1 MLSKSLK
8 KISDLDVFSLI
19 VFKVLYENGYANN
32 TANELQVSAP
42 KVSRCLASLRATFDD
57 ELFYRRQQGL
67 KPTPLAEM
75 LYKPICDVYQTI
87 SQLEQ
92 VAQYE
97 PASDTVPVINIAVAK
112 NIMTSL
118 AIAIEQHPKNDVL
131 GKIRL
136 QQWGHSS
143 QEWIHNGE
151 VDFGIALES
160 CQSAELSCEYI
171 GTHTK
176 LYLAAKKDH
185 PIWDSDSPITLEAI
199 ANHPFTYLESKGFND
214 RVDPLEMYCK
224 NARVDLLEV
233 DKVNNR
239 EELISHLLTMGSVA
253 FTPALDAQFYT
264 NIPTLRTEILAEEQF
279 SKLHQG
285 LTAPQYYTIEKQ
297 EKNRRYNEE
306 RRQILFEIV
315 TDLLQS
321 S

>member
-118 AIAIEQHPKNDVL
+118 AIAIEQHPKNEVL

-136 QQWGHSS
+136 QQWVHNS

-160 CQSAELSCEYI
+160 CQSSELSCEYI

-185 PIWDSDSPITLEAI
+185 PIWDNDTTITLEAI

-285 LTAPQYYTIEKQ
+285 LTAPQYYIIEKQ

-315 TDLLQS
+315 TNLLQS